1 MIYNST
7 IWLNDKRVDLTSADD
22 LSTFDN
28 YEQGILLFIKEWLSG
43 SNRFT
48 LHTSG
53 STGIPK
59 EIEVTRNQMIASA
72 KATVNFLKIAQKTPV
87 TVCIDARYIGGK
99 MQLVRALIHD
109 LPLQIITPTTR
120 LMDQLDAL
128 PSLGLMSLVP
138 LQLYN
143 LLDAAPQI
151 LNKASAV
158 LIGGAPVQAN
168 YLTKLTSTA
177 PPVYHTYGMTETIS
191 HVALKH
197 LNGEDLSDEFT
208 SLPGIELATDD
219 RGCLVITGEVT
230 GNQPVTTNDIVE
242 LTSPSTFLW
251 KGRYDNV
258 VNSGGVK
265 IFPEEVDKL
274 IASELDAVVPGAQF
288 FTSGVPDEKL
298 GQRLVLCIESAQNI
312 EVSGL
317 IETLKAKLPAYHAP
331 KHIYIL
337 EHFIKTS
344 SGKVDK
350 LKTVDSVLS

>member
-1 MIYNST
+1 LTYNST

-59 EIEVTRNQMIASA
+59 EIEVTRSQMIASA
-72 KATVNFLKIAQKTPV
+72 KATVNFLKINPKTPV

-99 MQLVRALIHD
+99 MQLVRALIHN

-128 PSLGLMSLVP
+128 PSLGLISLVP
-138 LQLYN
+138 IQLYS
-143 LLDAAPQI
+143 LLDTAPQI
-151 LNKASAV
+151 LNRATAV
-158 LIGGAPVQAN
+158 LIGGAPVQAS
-168 YLTKLTSTA
+168 YLTKLSPTA

-191 HVALKH
+191 HIALKK
-197 LNGEDLSDEFT
+197 LNHEDPSGEFT
-208 SLPGIELATDD
+208 LLPGIEIATDD

-230 GNQPVTTNDIVE
+230 DNQPVTTNDIVE
-242 LTSPSTFLW
+242 LTSPSSFLW

-274 IASELDAVVPGAQF
+274 IAPEVEAMVPGAQF

-298 GQRLVLCIESAQNI
+298 GQKLILCIESAQNTK
-312 EVSGL
+312 VSGL

-331 KHIYIL
+331 KDIYFI

>member
-1 MIYNST
+1 MAYNST
-7 IWLNDKRVDLTSADD
+7 IWLNDKNVDLTSANN

-28 YEQGILLFIKEWLSG
+28 YEQGILIFIKQWLSG
-43 SNRFT
+43 ANSFT

-59 EIEVTRNQMIASA
+59 EIQVTRNQMIASA
-72 KATVNFLKIAQKTPV
+72 KATINFLKIAPGTPV

-109 LPLQIITPTTR
+109 LPLQIISPTTQ
-120 LMDQLDAL
+120 LMNHLEAL

-138 LQLYN
+138 LQLYSS
-143 LLDAAPQI
+143 LDNSPEM
-151 LNKASAV
+151 LDKASAI
-158 LIGGAPVQAN
+158 LIGGAPVQLS
-168 YLTKLTSTA
+168 YLPKLKSIA

-191 HVALKH
+191 HVALRK
-197 LNGEDLSDEFT
+197 LNHEDTPDEFT
-208 SLPGIELATDD
+208 LLPGIEISTDE
-219 RGCLVITGEVT
+219 RECLVVSGEVT

-242 LTSPSTFLW
+242 LTSATTFIW

-274 IASELDAVVPGAQF
+274 IAPELETMFPGAQF
-288 FTSGVPDEKL
+288 FTSGMPDEKL
-298 GQRLVLCIESAQNI
+298 GQRLILCIESAQSI

-317 IETLKAKLPAYHAP
+317 IESLRTVLPPYHAP
-331 KHIYIL
+331 KHIYFL

-350 LKTVDSVLS
+350 LKTVESVLS